1 MTTPTSTLLLVAGD
15 LILGPNSATA
25 GASGNYGGTKL
36 GTFQGFRLR
45 HIPRTE
51 PLTEEAYGGEV
62 VDLLSLGADV
72 EATAILRSWDADA
85 LAEYFP
91 NSAAP
96 GGSGVV
102 RQIFHPGSTLVEG
115 QWMSDFASGIL
126 LAAFD
131 PSHPSLYIPNAVPY
145 HKEEIEL
152 ALSAYDDLHLEA
164 ARWLCLRDGSDRAY
178 RLASISDVVAEFSS
192 VFV

>member
-1 MTTPTSTLLLVAGD
+1 VTTPTSTLLHVAGD
-15 LILGPNSATA
+15 LVLGPNSATA

-36 GTFQGFRLR
+36 GTFQAFRLR
-45 HIPRTE
+45 IIPRTE

-62 VDLLSLGADV
+62 VDVLSLGADI
-72 EATAILRSWDADA
+72 EATAVLRSWDADA
-85 LAEYFP
+85 LSEVFP

-102 RQIFHPGSTLVEG
+102 RQVYHPGSTLVEG
-115 QWMSDFASGIL
+115 QWMTDFASGIL

-131 PSHPSLYIPNAVPY
+131 PNHPSLYLPNAVPY

-152 ALSAYDDLHLEA
+152 SLSAYDDLHLEA
-164 ARWLCLRDGSDRAY
+164 ARWLALRDGSDRSF
-178 RLASISDVVAEFSS
+178 RLASISDIVSTFSS